1 MSKNSISLSKKY
13 GLNPTIPICFWCG
26 EDRNEIALLGKIGG
40 RNEDL
45 EAPMKC
51 IIDYE
56 PCDCCKEKRKLGVTL
71 IEVTEDSPGFNLPE
85 IQNGIYPTGRWCV
98 IRDEVANRM
107 FGGYLEGQK
116 MLFVDHEIY
125 TMITRGAS

>member
-1 MSKNSISLSKKY
+1 
-13 GLNPTIPICFWCG
+13 
-26 EDRNEIALLGKIGG
+26 
-40 RNEDL
+40 
-45 EAPMKC
+45 MKC

-56 PCDCCKEKRKLGVTL
+56 PCDACKEKRSLGVTL
-71 IEVTEDSPGFNLPE
+71 IEVSETQPQNNLPE
-85 IQNGIYPTGRWCV
+85 IQNGIYPTGSWCV

-125 TMITRGAS
+125 NMITRGAA